1 MIKSVMIALALTV
14 ATPALAQETPIDAA
28 RVASSKALL
37 DVLMPPA
44 KREAMIEGIMRG
56 MMTNITQMMMSS
68 PEMTAAFGGDE
79 RAGAIFNKFMTR
91 QQESS
96 ITMLKENFPGMMD
109 AMANAYARRFTA
121 AQLTEMASFFKTPT
135 GQIYVDQAP
144 TIMTDPD
151 IMKWQRDLMAK
162 GFSRI
167 PTDME
172 AMMAEIKALKPK
184 AKTGG

>member
-1 MIKSVMIALALTV
+1 MIKHVMMALVLTV
-14 ATPALAQETPIDAA
+14 ATPAFAQDALPDPV
-28 RVASSKALL
+28 RVASAKSLM
-37 DVLMPPA
+37 DVIMPPA

-56 MMTNITQMMMSS
+56 MMTNIAQMMTSS
-68 PEMTAAFGGDE
+68 PEMTSAFGGDE
-79 RAGAIFNKFMTR
+79 RATAIFDKFMKQ

-109 AMANAYARRFTA
+109 AMTNAYARRFTA
-121 AQLTEMASFFKTPT
+121 SQLGEMRTFFETPT

-144 TIMTDPD
+144 TIMNDPD
-151 IMKWQRDLMAK
+151 VLKWQRDLMGK

-167 PTDME
+167 PKDIE